1 MSLRRAIP
9 LPCLALAAC
18 LLACAGLPRQAAR
31 LPDAALLSGAA
42 LLGEELRPGELPRSD
57 VLALDA
63 EMRAFVAAKIGNA
76 AHAESRMRRLL
87 RGMADEGLLAMDY
100 DLALTRSARQ
110 TFRTRSGNCLSFTIL
125 FVALA
130 REAGLDAGFQL
141 LDIPPVWTGGTGT
154 VWRSNH
160 ITAVVRNVRKSAN
173 RRRSYTV
180 DFNNTQFGGNHTA
193 RQVSDGYAIALYHSS
208 LAAEALAQRK
218 RRSVLADLRQAIRS
232 HPSVPGAWSNLG
244 VLYARSGALRMA
256 EACYLRALE
265 SAPKERSAM
274 LNLASLYERQGRGE
288 LAEYYQRRV
297 RFHQRRNPYYHYWLA
312 ERALGEARVEDSLR
326 AIRRAIRLQEDEH
339 LFHSLAGVI
348 HQRAGD
354 SEAAQAS
361 FQKAAAHAGN
371 EKLRRRYNRKRA
383 ALER

>member
-9 LPCLALAAC
+9 LSCLALAC
-18 LLACAGLPRQAAR
+18 LLACAGPPQTAR
-31 LPDAALLSGAA
+31 LPDAALLSGAT
-42 LLGEELRPGELPRSD
+42 LFGEALRPGELPQSN

-63 EMRAFVAAKIGNA
+63 EMRAFVAARTGNA
-76 AHAESRMRRLL
+76 SHAESRMRRLL
-87 RGMADEGLLAMDY
+87 RGMADEGLLNLDY
-100 DLALTRSARQ
+100 ELAATRSARQ
-110 TFRTRSGNCLSFTIL
+110 TFRARSGNCLSFTIL

-160 ITAVVRNVRKSAN
+160 ITAVVRNVRKSAH
-173 RRRSYTV
+173 RQRSYTV
-180 DFNNTQFGGNHTA
+180 DFNNTQFGGNHSA
-193 RQVSDGYAIALYHSS
+193 RQVSDGYAIALYHSN
-208 LAAEALAQRK
+208 LAAEALAQQK
-218 RRSVLADLRQAIRS
+218 RRSAFAHLWQAVQS
-232 HPSVPGAWSNLG
+232 HPNVPGAWSNLG
-244 VLYARSGALRMA
+244 VLYARSGALRLA
-256 EACYLRALE
+256 EACYLRALQ

-288 LAEYYQRRV
+288 LAEYYRRRV

-339 LFHSLAGVI
+339 QFHSLAGVI
-348 HQRAGD
+348 HHRAGNPK
-354 SEAAQAS
+354 AAQAS

-371 EKLRRRYNRKRA
+371 EKLRRRYNLKRA